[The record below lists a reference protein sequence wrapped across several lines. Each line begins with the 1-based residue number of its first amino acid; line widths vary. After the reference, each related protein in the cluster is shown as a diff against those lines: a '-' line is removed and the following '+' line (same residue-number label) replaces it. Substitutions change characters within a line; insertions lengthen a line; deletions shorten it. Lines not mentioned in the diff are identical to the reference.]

1 MSEQNND
8 DKRKPNKPNN
18 LKAKIARV
26 LLVAGLAIGGVA
38 NSGNDNDK
46 GSVKPNDTISTEV
59 TNDSV
64 APTETTISE
73 EARIA
78 ELTQSAI
85 DAQDKIKK
93 DIEVGNQI
101 PVLAGGQAHV
111 VFKDGAIFVIDN
123 PLLTGNEDQ
132 VGYGQNDA
140 DRSVGVWAE
149 GINEVADIKLFDAEG
164 KPIVGG
170 LRSEE
175 NLVNPSISV
184 DWEFVKPQPTSDGGS
199 SLVSEIHPDDS
210 GNGILP
216 NGTKVGALIQSISPN
231 Q

>member
-18 LKAKIARV
+18 LKAKIAGG

-38 NSGNDNDK
+38 NSGNDSDK
-46 GSVKPNDTISTEV
+46 GNNTISTEV

-85 DAQDKIKK
+85 DAQDKIED
-93 DIEVGNQI
+93 DIKVGNQI

-132 VGYGQNDA
+132 IGYGQNDA
-140 DRSVGVWAE
+140 DRPVGVWAE
-149 GINEVADIKLFDAEG
+149 EINDVVAINLLDAEG

-170 LRSEE
+170 LRSKE
-175 NLVNPSISV
+175 NLVNPAIFV
-184 DWEFVKPQPTSDGGS
+184 DWDFVNPQPTSDGGS
-199 SLVSEIHPDDS
+199 SLVSETHPDDS

-216 NGTKVGALIQSISPN
+216 NGTKVGALVQLITKN
-231 Q
+231 

>member
-1 MSEQNND
+1 MSEQN
-8 DKRKPNKPNN
+8 KSEIMPN
-18 LKAKIARV
+18 LKAKIAAGLV
-26 LLVAGLAIGGVA
+26 VAGLAIVGVA
-38 NSGNDNDK
+38 NSGKDNDK

-59 TNDSV
+59 TNDSI

-85 DAQDKIKK
+85 DAQDKIED
-93 DIEVGNQI
+93 DIKVGNQI
-101 PVLAGGQAHV
+101 AVLAGGKAHV

-123 PLLTGNEDQ
+123 PLLTGNADQ
-132 VGYGQNDA
+132 IGYGQNDA
-140 DRSVGVWAE
+140 DRPVGVWAKE
-149 GINEVADIKLFDAEG
+149 INDVADINLFDAEG
-164 KPIVGG
+164 KPIVGD

-175 NLVNPSISV
+175 NLVNPAISV
-184 DWEFVKPQPTSDGGS
+184 DWEFVNPQPTSDGGS
-199 SLVSEIHPDDS
+199 SLESEIHANDS

-216 NGTKVGALIQSISPN
+216 NGTKVGELIQLISTN

>member
-18 LKAKIARV
+18 LKNAKFV
-26 LLVAGLAIGGVA
+26 GSLLVAGLAIGSIA
-38 NSGNDNDK
+38 NSGNDSDK
-46 GSVKPNDTISTEV
+46 GSVKPNNTISTEV
-59 TNDSV
+59 TNDSI

-101 PVLAGGQAHV
+101 PVLAGGKAHV
-111 VFKDGAIFVIDN
+111 VFKDGAIFVIYN

-132 VGYGQNDA
+132 IGYGQNDA
-140 DRSVGVWAE
+140 DRPVGVWAK
-149 GINEVADIKLFDAEG
+149 GINKVKDIKLFDAEG

-175 NLVNPSISV
+175 NLVKPAISV
-184 DWEFVKPQPTSDGGS
+184 DWNFVIPQPTSDGGS
-199 SLVSEIHPDDS
+199 WLVSETHPDDS

-216 NGTKVGALIQSISPN
+216 NGTKVGALVQLITKN
-231 Q
+231 

>member
-8 DKRKPNKPNN
+8 DKRKPNN
-18 LKAKIARV
+18 LKAKIAGG
-26 LLVAGLAIGGVA
+26 LLVAGLAIGSIA
-38 NSGNDNDK
+38 NSGKDNDK

-59 TNDSV
+59 TNDSI

-101 PVLAGGQAHV
+101 AVLAGGKAHV

-123 PLLTGNEDQ
+123 PLLTGNKDQ

-140 DRSVGVWAE
+140 DRPVGVWAKE
-149 GINEVADIKLFDAEG
+149 INDVADINLFDAEG

-170 LRSEE
+170 IRSPK
-175 NLVNPSISV
+175 NLVNPAISV
-184 DWEFVKPQPTSDGGS
+184 IWEFVNPQPTSNGGS
-199 SLVSEIHPDDS
+199 WLVSETHPDDS

-216 NGTKVGALIQSISPN
+216 NGTKVGALVQLITKN
-231 Q
+231 

>member
-8 DKRKPNKPNN
+8 DKRKPNN
-18 LKAKIARV
+18 LKAKIAGG

-38 NSGNDNDK
+38 NSGNDNDNS
-46 GSVKPNDTISTEV
+46 SVKPNNTISTEV
-59 TNDSV
+59 TNHSI

-85 DAQDKIKK
+85 DAQNKIKD
-93 DIEVGNQI
+93 DIKVGNQT
-101 PVLAGGQAHV
+101 PVLAGGKAEV
-111 VFKDGAIFVIDN
+111 VFKSGDKFIISN
-123 PLLTGNEDQ
+123 PLLTGNAGQ
-132 VGYGQNDA
+132 IGYGQNDA
-140 DRSVGVWAE
+140 DRPVGVWAKE
-149 GINEVADIKLFDAEG
+149 INDVADINLFDAEG
-164 KPIVGG
+164 KPIVGD

-175 NLVNPSISV
+175 NLVNPAISV
-184 DWEFVKPQPTSDGGS
+184 DWEFVNPQPTSDGGS
-199 SLVSEIHPDDS
+199 SLVSEIHVNDS

-216 NGTKVGALIQSISPN
+216 NGTKVGALIQLISTN

>member
-1 MSEQNND
+1 MSEQN
-8 DKRKPNKPNN
+8 KSEIMPN
-18 LKAKIARV
+18 LKAKIAAGLV
-26 LLVAGLAIGGVA
+26 VAGLAIVGVA
-38 NSGNDNDK
+38 NSGKDNDK

-59 TNDSV
+59 TNDSI

-85 DAQDKIKK
+85 DAQDKIED
-93 DIEVGNQI
+93 DIKVGNQI
-101 PVLAGGQAHV
+101 AVLAGGKAHV
-111 VFKDGAIFVIDN
+111 VFKDGAIFVIYN

-132 VGYGQNDA
+132 IGYGQNDA
-140 DRSVGVWAE
+140 DRPVGVWAK

-170 LRSEE
+170 IRSPE
-175 NLVNPSISV
+175 NLVIPAISV
-184 DWEFVKPQPTSDGGS
+184 TWVFVNPQPTSDGGS
-199 SLVSEIHPDDS
+199 WLESETHANDS

-216 NGTKVGALIQSISPN
+216 NGTKVGALVQLITKN
-231 Q
+231 